1 MPPPTEIYAAGESKI
16 PGVEAAELAEALR
29 AHGHREVHFVADLD
43 DVVERLAELAQPG
56 DLVVTLGAG
65 SISSLGARLLERL
78 REVQT

>member
-1 MPPPTEIYAAGESKI
+1 
-16 PGVEAAELAEALR
+16 VEAAALAEALR

-65 SISSLGARLLERL
+65 SISSLGGRLLERL
-78 REVQT
+78 RGVRV